1 MQQWLEFE
9 VGLRQREGKWTP
21 TAVVVYLRRKG
32 YFCGSWAGR
41 EQGIVMREIEEGR
54 VQLKLQV
61 EGGWEVSILGR
72 GSSLGTSPEAQRAQ
86 HTWGS

>member
-1 MQQWLEFE
+1 M
-9 VGLRQREGKWTP
+9 GLRQREGKWTP
-21 TAVVVYLRRKG
+21 TAVVVYLRRNG
-32 YFCGSWAGR
+32 YFCESWAGR